1 MAGPLCTHA
10 RARQRVVGVALV
22 SVVLFFA
29 RNSPTVLDHL
39 DSLLDRAQGARG
51 INQVSRYLIGNFRP
65 VASETSAPIRLRV
78 ASGAIPAGLSAAI
91 VRIGPNPI
99 AEHGHT
105 KLYHW
110 FDGHGMV
117 HVCRIK
123 GDTGVANYSSHWLR
137 TPRYE
142 HERALRRDYF
152 PTVGELVGPLGL
164 LRVLLDIGGAKAR
177 AYIPDL
183 LRLGQAN
190 TAVLSW
196 AGRVLALHE
205 ASLPFELSLRDDGS
219 VASLGYSSLGGEVDA
234 PLSAHARV
242 DASTDELMLGGYA
255 LQPGSP
261 AMKWGTLAPADLDGP
276 PGSEGNFRTASNLST
291 RPFAHDFAFTAACV
305 LLLDLSVQFTPEG
318 ILDEG
323 RVFSFA
329 TEHVP
334 RIGLGRRGVPPS
346 EAVEVLWVPVERPI
360 AAVHVLNA
368 WDGEAGEVWLWLP
381 AGESFD
387 LQLRGGA
394 NFFAMTE
401 IRIDAN
407 TNSASVRRVQ
417 SEATA
422 AEGLLNVEFPKVH
435 ADFQGRF
442 AMFGFASVA
451 AAAEGSFSGVT
462 KWRIEPGRGGLLSHT
477 SYGAGRAGGDLAL
490 CAKPARAGAHASDG
504 SDAVWVLVWIY
515 DEASDASELLV
526 LDGEATGEALPEVA
540 RLVLDGGR
548 VPFGFHS
555 TCIPEAELQRHI
567 AASEARAAR
576 AAAAEDPAA

>member
-329 TEHVP
+329 T
-334 RIGLGRRGVPPS
+334 G
-346 EAVEVLWVPVERPI
+346 
-360 AAVHVLNA
+360 
-368 WDGEAGEVWLWLP
+368 
-381 AGESFD
+381 
-387 LQLRGGA
+387 
-394 NFFAMTE
+394 
-401 IRIDAN
+401 
-407 TNSASVRRVQ
+407 
-417 SEATA
+417 
-422 AEGLLNVEFPKVH
+422 VH